1 MQETLNTLSD
11 RLDSI
16 DAGRAHDQ
24 NKVHRT
30 KSCDWRVPTAS
41 GVQRHESTMHNM
53 EEVDFTEE
61 ENALR
66 EEPEVEEPAI
76 MVAESVL

>member
-16 DAGRAHDQ
+16 DAGRAQ

-41 GVQRHESTMHNM
+41 GVQRHESTMRNM

>member
-16 DAGRAHDQ
+16 DAGRAQ

-30 KSCDWRVPTAS
+30 KSCDGRVPTP
-41 GVQRHESTMHNM
+41 GRVQRHKSTMRNM